1 MDRLLFFSVMIR
13 RGVLMK
19 KLIFVSIAAGLMLA
33 MSPVSAEE
41 SLPLKAVN
49 RANEVI
55 DAALEAYGG
64 AETIANLNSVAR
76 KSHFTT
82 WATNQSR
89 SPGPPWD
96 ENEQMSFSAVDF
108 ENETFVGKNKGSGGG
123 FDFNGS
129 QIIKGDEGWQVD
141 FRGGTV
147 TPIAEPDFN
156 TTSGPFI
163 RVTAPLLVKQLQNRR
178 QTSHWLGE
186 VEFEGRAH
194 DVITLVME
202 VGPAL
207 SLYFDKETHL
217 LSRSERVLPPF
228 GQIDYRFTNYETIDG
243 IPFSKTFKLIVN
255 DQPNIHIDI
264 LTTEVNQPIGQYA
277 VVPENLEL
285 VEAAP
290 PAPTEVELQEV
301 KEGVFLVGAGNT
313 YAMFV
318 EMDDYVIAVGGT
330 AGIPD
335 RIKVLREVIKDK
347 PVKYGVM
354 THHHN
359 DHVLG
364 VPAYQAEDA
373 VVLTVKEHEAVMRAA
388 ATDADS
394 LKLQFVEDKYV
405 FDDGGHKLEI
415 IDIGPTPHAKHLL
428 VAWLPEEGILFEAD
442 HFPNPTNGRMQPAQA
457 VTKRLAEAIA
467 TMGLDVKTIVGAHSP
482 RIASIDDLRRA
493 LALSPVNAAQT
504 SP

>member
-1 MDRLLFFSVMIR
+1 MN
-13 RGVLMK
+13 
-19 KLIFVSIAAGLMLA
+19 KLIIISVSVSLMLVT
-33 MSPVSAEE
+33 SHISAEE
-41 SLPLKAVN
+41 TLPLKAVN
-49 RANEVI
+49 KAGEVI

-96 ENEQMSFSAVDF
+96 ENEQWSFSAIDF
-108 ENETFVGKNKGSGGG
+108 ESRTFVGNNKGSGGG
-123 FDFNGS
+123 FDFDGG
-129 QIIKGDEGWQVD
+129 QLIKGDEGWQISY
-141 FRGGTV
+141 RAGTV
-147 TPIAEPDFN
+147 TPIAEPDFD
-156 TTSGPFI
+156 TTSGPFV
-163 RVTAPLLVKQLQNRR
+163 RVTAPLLVKQLQQRR
-178 QTSHWLGE
+178 NTSHWLGE
-186 VEFEGRAH
+186 VEFDGRPH

-228 GQIDYRFTNYETIDG
+228 GQVDYRFTNYEAVDG
-243 IPFSKTFKLIVN
+243 IPFSKTFKLFVN
-255 DQPNIHIDI
+255 DQPNIFIDI
-264 LTTEVNQPIGQYA
+264 KSTTVNQPIDQYA
-277 VVPENLEL
+277 QVPADLEML
-285 VEAAP
+285 DAAA
-290 PAPTEVELQEV
+290 PAPTEVQVQEV
-301 KEGVFLVGAGNT
+301 NEGVFLVGAGTT

-318 EMDDYVIAVGGT
+318 EMKDHLVAIGGT

-335 RIKVLREVIKDK
+335 RIKAVREVVKDK
-347 PVKYGVM
+347 PIKFGVM

-364 VPAYQAEDA
+364 VPAYQAENA
-373 VVLTVKEHEAVMRAA
+373 VVLTVKEHEAVMRNA

-405 FDDGGHKLEI
+405 FEDGERQLEI
-415 IDIGPTPHAKHLL
+415 IDIGPTPHSKHLL

-442 HFPNPTNGRMQPAQA
+442 HFTNPTNGRMPPAQP
-457 VTKRLAEAIA
+457 VTLHLAKSIKSL
-467 TMGLDVKTIVGAHSP
+467 GLDVKTIVGAHSP
-482 RIASIDDLRRA
+482 RIASITDLEKSVA
-493 LALSPVNAAQT
+493 LANAKGEQLSP
-504 SP
+504 

>member
-1 MDRLLFFSVMIR
+1 
-13 RGVLMK
+13 MK
-19 KLIFVSIAAGLMLA
+19 KSIFIPITAGLMLA
-33 MSPVSAEE
+33 TSLVTAEE
-41 SLPLKAVN
+41 TLPLKAVN
-49 RANEVI
+49 RAGEVI

-64 AETIANLNSVAR
+64 AEAIANLNSVAR

-89 SPGPPWD
+89 APGSPWD
-96 ENEQMSFSAVDF
+96 ENEQMNFSAIDF

-129 QIIKGDEGWQVD
+129 QIIKAEKGWQVSY
-141 FRGGTV
+141 RAGTV

-186 VEFEGRAH
+186 VDFEGRPH

-228 GQIDYRFTNYETIDG
+228 GQVDYRFTNYETING
-243 IPFSKTFKLIVN
+243 IPFSKTFKLFVN

-264 LTTEVNQPIGQYA
+264 KSTQVNQSVEKYA
-277 VVPENLEL
+277 AVPSDLKQ
-285 VEAAP
+285 VEVAP
-290 PAPTEVELQEV
+290 PAPTEVEVQEV

-318 EMDDYVIAVGGT
+318 EMEDHVIAIGGT

-335 RIKVLREVIKDK
+335 RIKALREVVKDK
-347 PVKYGVM
+347 PIKYGVM

-373 VVLTVKEHEAVMRAA
+373 VVLTVKQHEAVMRAA
-388 ATDADS
+388 ATDAES

-405 FDDGGHKLEI
+405 FDGGNRKLEI
-415 IDIGPTPHAKHLL
+415 IDIGPTPHAEHLL

-442 HFPNPTNGRMQPAQA
+442 HFPNPTNGQMQPAQP
-457 VTKRLAEAIA
+457 VTKRLAEVIDK
-467 TMGLDVKTIVGAHSP
+467 MGLDVKTIVGAHSP
-482 RIASIDDLRRA
+482 RLASIDDLRRA
-493 LALSPVNAAQT
+493 LALSPVQLTQN

>member
-1 MDRLLFFSVMIR
+1 
-13 RGVLMK
+13 MK
-19 KLIFVSIAAGLMLA
+19 KLIVVSVSTALLLATSFVT
-33 MSPVSAEE
+33 AEE
-41 SLPLKAVN
+41 TLPLKAVN
-49 RANEVI
+49 RAGEVI

-64 AETIANLNSVAR
+64 AEAIANLNSVAR

-96 ENEQMSFSAVDF
+96 ENEQMSFSAIDF

-123 FDFNGS
+123 YDFNGS
-129 QIIKGDEGWQVD
+129 QIIKGEEGWQVNY
-141 FRGGTV
+141 RAGTV
-147 TPIAEPDFN
+147 TPIAGPDFD

-186 VEFEGRAH
+186 VEFEGRPH

-228 GQIDYRFTNYETIDG
+228 GQVDYRFTNYETVDG
-243 IPFSKTFKLIVN
+243 IPFSKTFKLYVN
-255 DQPNIHIDI
+255 DQPNIYIDI
-264 LTTEVNQPIGQYA
+264 KSTQVNQPIEKYA
-277 VVPENLEL
+277 AVPKDLKL

-290 PAPTEVELQEV
+290 PQPTEVELQEV
-301 KEGVFLVGAGNT
+301 KEGVFLVGAAGT

-318 EMDDYVIAVGGT
+318 EMDDHVVAVGGT
-330 AGIPD
+330 AGIPE
-335 RIKVLREVIKDK
+335 RIKALREVVKDK
-347 PVKYGVM
+347 PIKFGVM

-373 VVLTVKEHEAVMRAA
+373 IVLTVKQHEAVMRAA

-405 FDDGGHKLEI
+405 FDDGSRKLEI
-415 IDIGPTPHAKHLL
+415 IDIGPTPHVEHLL

-442 HFPNPTNGRMQPAQA
+442 HFPNPTNGQMAPAQP
-457 VTKRLAEAIA
+457 VTKRLAEAINERG
-467 TMGLDVKTIVGAHSP
+467 MDVKIIVGAHSP

-493 LALSPVNAAQT
+493 LALSPVKVAQT

>member
-1 MDRLLFFSVMIR
+1 
-13 RGVLMK
+13 MK
-19 KLIFVSIAAGLMLA
+19 KLIITSISAGLLLA
-33 MSPVSAEE
+33 TSFVSAEE
-41 SLPLKAVN
+41 TLPLQAVN
-49 RANEVI
+49 RAGEVI

-64 AETIANLNSVAR
+64 AEAIANLNSVAR

-96 ENEQMSFSAVDF
+96 ENEQWSFSAIDF
-108 ENETFVGKNKGSGGG
+108 KDETFVGKNKGSGGG

-129 QIIKGDEGWQVD
+129 QIIKGEEGWQVSY
-141 FRGGTV
+141 RAGTV
-147 TPIAEPDFN
+147 TPIAEPDFD

-186 VEFEGRAH
+186 VEFEGRPH

-228 GQIDYRFTNYETIDG
+228 GQVDYRFTNYESVDG
-243 IPFSKTFKLIVN
+243 IPFSKTFKLYVN
-255 DQPNIHIDI
+255 DQPNIYIDI
-264 LTTEVNQPIGQYA
+264 KSTRVNQPIEKYA
-277 VVPENLEL
+277 ALPEDLKL
-285 VEAAP
+285 VETAP
-290 PAPTEVELQEV
+290 PQPTEVELQEI
-301 KEGVFLVGAGNT
+301 KEGVFLVGAAGT

-318 EMDDYVIAVGGT
+318 EMDDHVVAVGGT
-330 AGIPD
+330 AGIPE
-335 RIKVLREVIKDK
+335 RIKALREVVEDK
-347 PVKYGVM
+347 PIKFGVM

-373 VVLTVKEHEAVMRAA
+373 MVLTVKEHEPVMRAA

-405 FDDGGHKLEI
+405 FDDGSRKLEI
-415 IDIGPTPHAKHLL
+415 IDIGPTPHSKHLL

-442 HFPNPTNGRMQPAQA
+442 HFPNPTNGQMAPAQP
-457 VTKRLAEAIA
+457 VTRRLAEAISEK
-467 TMGLDVKTIVGAHSP
+467 GLDVKLIVGAHSP
-482 RIASIDDLRRA
+482 RVASIDDLRQA
-493 LALSPVNAAQT
+493 LALSEVKVAQT

>member
-1 MDRLLFFSVMIR
+1 MRKPI
-13 RGVLMK
+13 
-19 KLIFVSIAAGLMLA
+19 IVSIATGLVLA
-33 MSPVSAEE
+33 SSLVLAEDT
-41 SLPLKAVN
+41 LPLKAVN
-49 RANEVI
+49 RAGEVI

-64 AETIANLNSVAR
+64 AEAISNLNSVAR

-96 ENEQMSFSAVDF
+96 ENEQMSFSAIDF
-108 ENETFVGKNKGSGGG
+108 ENQTFVGKNKGNGGG
-123 FDFNGS
+123 FDFNAS
-129 QIIKGDEGWQVD
+129 QVIKGEEGWNVNY
-141 FRGGTV
+141 RGGTI
-147 TPIAEPDFN
+147 TPIAQPDFN

-186 VEFEGRAH
+186 VSFDGRPH

-228 GQIDYRFTNYETIDG
+228 GQVDYRFSNYEKVDG
-243 IPFSKTFKLIVN
+243 IPFSKTFKLYVN
-255 DQPNIHIDI
+255 DQPNINIDI
-264 LTTEVNQPIGQYA
+264 KSTKVNQSLEQYA
-277 VVPENLEL
+277 MLPKDLEM

-290 PAPTEVELQEV
+290 PAPTDVELQEV
-301 KEGVFLVGAGNT
+301 KEGVFLVGAGGT

-318 EMDDYVIAVGGT
+318 EMDDHVVAVGGT

-335 RIKVLREVIKDK
+335 RIKAMREVVKDK
-347 PVKYGVM
+347 PIKYGVM

-364 VPAYQAEDA
+364 VPAYEAEGA
-373 VVLTVKEHEAVMRAA
+373 MVLTVKAHEAVMRAA

-394 LKLQFVEDKYV
+394 LKLKFVEDKHV
-405 FDDGGHKLEI
+405 FDDSSRKLEI
-415 IDIGPTPHAKHLL
+415 IDIGPTPHAEHLL

-442 HFPNPTNGRMQPAQA
+442 HFPNPINGRMQPAQD
-457 VTKRLAEAIA
+457 VTKTLARAIDKR
-467 TMGLDVKTIVGAHSP
+467 GLDVKLIVGAHSP
-482 RIASIDDLRRA
+482 RVATIKDLRQA
-493 LALSPVNAAQT
+493 LALSPVKVAQT